1 MLIKT
6 FYSVK
11 FPENCYAGIL
21 NNGIFLVDP
30 GEHNTDLEAF
40 VRQNSSYIKYIL
52 LTHMHFDHIGGV
64 AMIKKISP
72 NAKVVIHSL
81 DADGLLD
88 PLKSL
93 AAYFGFEH
101 EKVFAD
107 IKCEDGDVLTIG
119 DTEIKV
125 LHTPGHSEGGVC
137 YIVNDVIFCGDTIF
151 ESSCGRTDF
160 PGGSSVVLAQ
170 SLKKLYDLEG
180 DYILYPGHGNSTTLE
195 NERKYNP
202 YMRNI

>member
-1 MLIKT
+1 M
-6 FYSVK
+6 
-11 FPENCYAGIL
+11 
-21 NNGIFLVDP
+21 
-30 GEHNTDLEAF
+30 
-40 VRQNSSYIKYIL
+40 
-52 LTHMHFDHIGGV
+52 
-64 AMIKKISP
+64 
-72 NAKVVIHSL
+72 

-88 PLKSL
+88 PVKSL
-93 AAYFGFEH
+93 AAYFGFEQ

-119 DTEIKV
+119 NTEIKV

-137 YIVNDVIFCGDTIF
+137 YMVNDSIFCGDTIF
-151 ESSCGRTDF
+151 ERSCGRTDF
-160 PGGSSVVLAQ
+160 PGGSSVVLAR
-170 SLKKLYDLEG
+170 SLKKLNDLEG